1 MDNHVNIQQFYTDS
15 SDKDRPFVGED
26 RNYSLK
32 FPEGLPVFK
41 LVMGGTNVFDIVP
54 FKITNPM
61 HPLVKAGKIQPDG
74 SNVDDIFM
82 YWEHR
87 DFNGR
92 GDSCLCM
99 NRMYGERCF
108 VCDEQRKLA
117 EMSSDGWK
125 SQRVKDLFPKSKVIM
140 NVIDWRHRELGIQVF
155 TGSDFGLRK
164 GILTGARINR
174 DDAYD
179 RNAAFAEKAST
190 FELKT
195 VDRKSKTE
203 AVNEYIYFASPVNGY
218 GIEITTEVGTFVTK
232 SGATIEFAK
241 PNSFVLRERA
251 QQYTAEIVD
260 SGHDLVSFLNIPV
273 YEELQNLMYGAPPV
287 QVAPVMETRAYD
299 SIVIPPMGAQQ
310 FAQPNVVAQPQVAQ
324 PVPLSPQPQVAQPV
338 AQAVVPPVNP
348 AATFGQPVTP
358 SVKEP
363 VLTPGPKV
371 MCSYNHVL
379 GEEFD
384 STPECVAC
392 QKEQMEQYITC
403 IKTSQ
408 GMTF

>member
-1 MDNHVNIQQFYTDS
+1 MENYVNIQQFYTDS
-15 SDKDRPFVGED
+15 SDKDRPFVGEE
-26 RNYSLK
+26 RSYSLK
-32 FPEGLPVFK
+32 FPDGLPVFK
-41 LVMGGTNVFDIVP
+41 LVMDGTNVFDIVP
-54 FKITNPM
+54 FRITNPM

-74 SNVDDIFM
+74 SNIDDIFM

-117 EMSSDGWK
+117 EMSPDGWK
-125 SQRVKDLFPKSKVIM
+125 SQKVKDMFPKSKVIM
-140 NVIDWRHRELGIQVF
+140 NVIDWRNRELGVQVF

-179 RNAAFAEKAST
+179 RNAAFAEKANT

-203 AVNEYIYFASPVNGY
+203 AVNEYIYFASPTNGF
-218 GIEITTEVGTFVTK
+218 GVEITTEVGKFVTK
-232 SGATIEFAK
+232 NGMTIEFAK

-260 SGHDLVSFLNIPV
+260 SAHDLVSLLNIPT
-273 YEELQNLMYGAPPV
+273 YESLQELMFGAPPV
-287 QVAPVMETRAYD
+287 QVGGAMSTPAHDTIVVTPPVVNAPPVNTA
-299 SIVIPPMGAQQ
+299 PPAAQQ
-310 FAQPNVVAQPQVAQ
+310 FIQPNVVTQ
-324 PVPLSPQPQVAQPV
+324 PVVTIPDPVPQAPAQVL
-338 AQAVVPPVNP
+338 P
-348 AATFGQPVTP
+348 AGKAKCTYGHIIGDDYE
-358 SVKEP
+358 SK
-363 VLTPGPKV
+363 
-371 MCSYNHVL
+371 
-379 GEEFD
+379 
-384 STPECVAC
+384 PECKAC
-392 QKEQMEQYITC
+392 QKEQTEQYVMCVKVANGIA
-403 IKTSQ
+403 
-408 GMTF
+408 F